1 MLIHALCDYYDI
13 LEKSEKILPEGY
25 SNVKIHYLV
34 NLNKKWRNSRYHQ
47 LPRENREKNRKG
59 KNKRKL
65 DSKEYHNAS
74 KDRKTRYRR

>member
-34 NLNKKWRNSRYHQ
+34 NLNKNGGIVDITNCQERT
-47 LPRENREKNRKG
+47 EK
-59 KNKRKL
+59 
-65 DSKEYHNAS
+65 
-74 KDRKTRYRR
+74 KT